1 MPKFKVFKCMYLVHK
16 KTPAPKSS
24 PMHFHEHAL
33 FCGFFCGPIV
43 PRFLLESRPLKI
55 NRLTSGDI
63 NTPTGHTTASNGKIK
78 CLSRA
83 CSSTEN
89 VSGAWLTGSCSDA
102 GISFC
107 LKFRDKLD
115 YLGVTEISCCGVVEV
130 LQSPR
135 FVDKVFVLRCL
146 KDHLTLVQLLHKFGF
161 CTRLGLIFFP
171 KFI

>member
-43 PRFLLESRPLKI
+43 PHFLLESRPLKI
-55 NRLTSGDI
+55 NRLTSGEI

-115 YLGVTEISCCGVVEV
+115 YLGVTEFSCKARRQKRIRTREYISK
-130 LQSPR
+130 
-135 FVDKVFVLRCL
+135 DKRIHPFF
-146 KDHLTLVQLLHKFGF
+146 QLDRRPCQGLHPV
-161 CTRLGLIFFP
+161 T
-171 KFI
+171 